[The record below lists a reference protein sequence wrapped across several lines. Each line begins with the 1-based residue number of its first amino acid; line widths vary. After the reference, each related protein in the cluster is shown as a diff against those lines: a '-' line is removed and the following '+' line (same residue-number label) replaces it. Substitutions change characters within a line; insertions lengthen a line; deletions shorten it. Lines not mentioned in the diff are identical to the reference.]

1 MTFIVPTPDPRP
13 NYLAKLNAEQCRAV
27 EHGIDAS
34 CSATPP
40 LLVIAGAGSGK
51 TSTLAHRVGHLIA
64 HGVDPNRIMLLT
76 FSRRAAAEMARQ
88 AALIAPR
95 VLGRRACLM
104 TNGLAWSGTF
114 HAIGAR
120 LLRHHADAVGLNP
133 AFTIHDREDSADL
146 MNLIRSDLGLSNL
159 ALSNLGLSNSGGRF
173 PGKATCLSIY
183 SHCVNAQR
191 ALEETLHL
199 FFPWCLGWAA
209 ELRQLFAGYVEA
221 KQRQNLLDYDD
232 LLLYWAQAVSDEAL
246 AQQIGG
252 RFDHIL
258 VDEYQDTN
266 RLQSSILLG
275 LKPNGHGL
283 TVVGDDAQSIYSF
296 RSATVRNILDFP
308 EHFQPAA
315 AVITLDRNY
324 RSSQPL
330 LAAANGVIDLAA
342 ERFTKNLWTDRNGD
356 QRPRLVSVK
365 DQADAARYIATT
377 ILENCE
383 SGAQLKQQAVL
394 FRTSR
399 NSALLEVELTR
410 GNIPFKKFG
419 GLKFMDA
426 AHIKDLLALLRFI
439 ENPRDRVSGLRLLL
453 LIPGVG
459 PAAAQRILRH
469 IDATRDSLHILANLP
484 TTERPS
490 HDWNSFIAMLA
501 RARSACWPAE
511 FTIARGWYDS
521 LLDRIHD
528 HVDSRRADLIE
539 LERIASAYPSRKRFL
554 TELALDPVEAVSA
567 RADSPSLDD
576 DRLILS
582 TIHSAKGQEW
592 KSVFVLNVI
601 EGCIPS
607 DLATNSLAE
616 LEEERRLLYVAM
628 TRAKDNLHLIIPRRH
643 SSHGQNERGERH
655 LFTARTRFIPDQ
667 LLPLFD
673 QVAWPLTTSDE
684 LISLSADKVNLVDA
698 GARARGMWC

>member
-1 MTFIVPTPDPRP
+1 VTLIVPTPRPRP
-13 NYLAKLNAEQCRAV
+13 TYLAKLNVAQCRAV
-27 EHGIDAS
+27 EHGINAS
-34 CSATPP
+34 CSTAPP

-51 TSTLAHRVGHLIA
+51 TRTLAHRVGHLIA
-64 HGVDPNRIMLLT
+64 HGVDPNRIMSLT

-88 AALIAPR
+88 VALIAPR

-104 TNGLAWSGTF
+104 TDGLPWSGTF

-120 LLRHHADAVGLNP
+120 LLRDHADAVGLNP
-133 AFTIHDREDSADL
+133 AFTIHDRDDSADFI
-146 MNLIRSDLGLSNL
+146 NLIRNDLG
-159 ALSNLGLSNSGGRF
+159 LSNLGLSNSGGRF
-173 PGKATCLSIY
+173 PAKATCLSIY

-191 ALEETLHL
+191 SLEETLRL
-199 FFPWCLGWAA
+199 FFPWNLGWVA

-246 AQQIGG
+246 AKHMGG

-308 EHFQPAA
+308 KHFQPAA

-342 ERFTKNLWTDRNGD
+342 ERFTKNLWTDRDGD

-365 DQADAARYIATT
+365 DQVDAARYIATT
-377 ILENCE
+377 ILESCE
-383 SGAQLKQQAVL
+383 AGAPLKQQAVL

-399 NSALLEVELTR
+399 HSALLEVELTR
-410 GNIPFKKFG
+410 RNIPFKKFG

-459 PAAAQRILRH
+459 PANAQRMLHH
-469 IDATRDSLHILANLP
+469 IDATTDSLHALANMP
-484 TTERPS
+484 AMERPGR
-490 HDWNSFIAMLA
+490 DWNSFIATLA
-501 RARSACWPAE
+501 EARSACWPAE
-511 FTIARGWYDS
+511 FTIARDWYDS

-539 LERIASAYPSRKRFL
+539 LEQIASSYPSRTRFL

-592 KSVFVLNVI
+592 NSVFVLNVV

-607 DLATNSLAE
+607 DLATHSLAE

-628 TRAKDNLHLIIPRRH
+628 TRAKDDLHLIIPRRH
-643 SSHGQNERGERH
+643 FSQAQQPREERH
-655 LFTARTRFIPDQ
+655 LCTARTRFIPDQ

-673 QVAWPLTTSDE
+673 QIAWPLPTSDE
-684 LISLSADKVNLVDA
+684 RIRESAGIVNRVDA
-698 GARARGMWC
+698 GARARGMWR